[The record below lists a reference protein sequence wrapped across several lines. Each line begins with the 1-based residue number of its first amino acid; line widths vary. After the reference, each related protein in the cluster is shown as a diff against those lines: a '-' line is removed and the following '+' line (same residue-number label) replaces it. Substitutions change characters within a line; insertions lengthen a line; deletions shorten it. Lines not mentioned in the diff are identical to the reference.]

1 MSSSASKVSSSK
13 TKKKKKTM
21 SADKGVLSHL
31 VGDVL
36 ISPSAKPAPPGV
48 SQPEEQH
55 VQDVSGGSPPT
66 ADEDESPSCSLF
78 ATSLTE
84 NNDYKQVVIF
94 LSVETPHSAQLLL
107 DQGDCYPIVIK
118 EVAGV

>member
-13 TKKKKKTM
+13 TKKKKTM

-66 ADEDESPSCSLF
+66 DEDESPSCSLF

-84 NNDYKQVVIF
+84 NADYKQVVFF